1 MAIDYRRTVVGE
13 LDRIAQSLEKG
24 HGKNGSGLHVS
35 PAGPFEK
42 SFVTY
47 SVGKGTLEEQDGELF
62 FIVDGIQ
69 YTIDGQEDGTYNAVF
84 KAWFSSPL
92 QLLKH
97 PKPPEQTFD
106 APSPVEAIKNVND
119 TKAKWTFRDG
129 SYIAGVGP
137 AISYIAF
144 LKNGGAQ
151 FWVSAT
157 AFLTNGSGRYKG
169 AIGQET
175 SLGST
180 YFEKPPLKFEPG
192 LSFPAHVTHSFRIIL
207 AKDRGNPPGQGG
219 GGQSQHGQDYDEEHG
234 EPEFKAG
241 KDL

>member
-1 MAIDYRRTVVGE
+1 MAIDYKRTVVGE
-13 LDRIAQSLEKG
+13 LDRIAQAIEKG
-24 HGKNGSGLHVS
+24 NGKNGAGFKVS

-47 SVGKGTLEEQDGELF
+47 SEGKGTIEEQDGEWF
-62 FIVDGIQ
+62 FIVDGVQ
-69 YTIDGQEDGTYNAVF
+69 YTIDGQRDGTYQAVF
-84 KAWFSSPL
+84 KAWFRYPE

-97 PKPPEQTFD
+97 PHPPEQTFD

-137 AISYIAF
+137 AISYISL

-157 AFLTNGSGRYKG
+157 AFLTNGGGRYEG

-180 YFEKPPLKFEPG
+180 YFETPPTRFEPG

-207 AKDRGNPPGQGG
+207 GKDRGKLPGG
-219 GGQSQHGQDYDEEHG
+219 GDGDEE
-234 EPEFKAG
+234 
-241 KDL
+241 

>member
-1 MAIDYRRTVVGE
+1 MAIEYKQTVVGE
-13 LDRIAQSLEKG
+13 LDRIAHALEQGKG
-24 HGKNGSGLHVS
+24 NHAGRDVS

-69 YTIDGQEDGTYNAVF
+69 YTIDGQRDGIYQAVF

-97 PKPPEQTFD
+97 PHRPEQTFD

-137 AISYIAF
+137 AISYIAP

-157 AFLTNGSGRYKG
+157 AFLTNGGGRYEG
-169 AIGQET
+169 CIGQET

-180 YFEKPPLKFEPG
+180 YFEKPPLRFEPG
-192 LSFPAHVTHSFRIIL
+192 LSFPAHVTHSFRVIL
-207 AKDRGNPPGQGG
+207 GKDRGKLPEGVGG
-219 GGQSQHGQDYDEEHG
+219 NNHDDDEA
-234 EPEFKAG
+234 EFKAG

>member
-1 MAIDYRRTVVGE
+1 MANVPSRTVIGE
-13 LDRIAQSLEKG
+13 LNKIAKALEKG
-24 HGKNGSGLHVS
+24 HGKNGAGFQVS

-47 SVGKGTLEEQDGELF
+47 SEGKGTLAEQDGELF

-69 YTIDGQEDGTYNAVF
+69 YTIDGEEDGTYNAVF

-92 QLLKH
+92 QLLKY
-97 PKPPEQTFD
+97 PPTPEQTFN
-106 APSPVEAIKNVND
+106 APSPVPAIKNVND

-129 SYIAGVGP
+129 SYVAGLGP
-137 AISYIAF
+137 AISYIAP

-157 AFLTNGSGRYKG
+157 AFLTNGAGRYEG
-169 AIGQET
+169 CIGQET

-207 AKDRGNPPGQGG
+207 AKDRGKLQLPPGAGG
-219 GGQSQHGQDYDEEHG
+219 EEEG
-234 EPEFKAG
+234 EE
-241 KDL
+241 